1 MTRKWSATIIV
12 GGSIVI
18 YSLWRFLK
26 VPAMH
31 VGICNTVVSSEQY
44 QKTVEFLDSIIQL
57 GLTLATG
64 LIGLVAALMIGL
76 QGSLRMTP
84 WNVTF
89 LAGSVVCLAQA
100 ILYGVWWKVGIA
112 NLWFN
117 ECWEKIDADFLQYRY
132 STSYEFF
139 MLGVVLIGILVVLIA
154 LQRVGELSAA
164 SGGPA
169 PETLPKDQEIQR

>member
-1 MTRKWSATIIV
+1 MNRKWGVTVIV
-12 GGSIVI
+12 GGSIVA
-18 YSLWRFLK
+18 YSLSRLFE

-31 VGICNTVVSSEQY
+31 VGVCDTTVPSEQY

-64 LIGLVAALMIGL
+64 LIGLGAALMIGL

-89 LAGSVVCLAQA
+89 LAGSIICLAQA
-100 ILYGVWWKVGIA
+100 ILYGIWWKAGVA

-139 MLGVVLIGILVVLIA
+139 MLGILLIGVLVVSIA
-154 LQRVGELSAA
+154 LQRVGEAPA
-164 SGGPA
+164 TGGGSHA
-169 PETLPKDQEIQR
+169 